1 MDGWMRDGGWSAR
14 VDTAGLRLVLV
25 AELRLS

>member
-1 MDGWMRDGGWSAR
+1 MDGLRDGGWSAC